1 MKGEIRKVKIT
12 RKVLIS
18 LLALGYNVLIFSRPD
33 DPVRLYRPTR
43 KSTMELLN
51 DVLAAYGSDAG
62 YEEEIIYLRGVI
74 KQNVPVVGVCIFD
87 DMVN

>member
-1 MKGEIRKVKIT
+1 MKGEIRKVQIT
-12 RKVLIS
+12 REVLIS
-18 LLALGYNVLIFSRPD
+18 LLALGYNSLICNGPD

-43 KSTMELLN
+43 KSMMELLN
-51 DVLAAYGSDAG
+51 DVLAAYDSVAG